1 MLYLQAGA
9 WAVAGAVLAV
19 APGVALAWFSDQRLG
34 QSDVWLRLLG
44 IQTFGLAMLVVLV
57 AHRIDELWWWSWA
70 FAFAN
75 VLLAAT
81 VVLNLA
87 FGLAPSESVVG
98 WWLLAISTVCFALG
112 LLYGLFVSS
121 RERPIPWET
130 P

>member
-9 WAVAGAVLAV
+9 WAVAGVVLAV
-19 APGVALAWFSDQRLG
+19 APGASLALFSEQQLG
-34 QSDVWLRLLG
+34 HGDVWLRLLG
-44 IQTFGLAMLVVLV
+44 IQTFGLAMLMVLV

-75 VLLAAT
+75 VLLAVA
-81 VVLNLA
+81 VVLHLA
-87 FGLAPSESVVG
+87 FGLAPDQSRVG
-98 WWLLAISTVCFALG
+98 WWLLAISTLCFAMG
-112 LLYGLFVSS
+112 MLYGLFVSS

>member
-9 WAVAGAVLAV
+9 WALAGAVLAI
-19 APGVALAWFSDQRLG
+19 APGAALAWVSDQRLG
-34 QSDVWLRLLG
+34 HGDVWMRLLG

-81 VVLNLA
+81 AVLNLA